1 MLLRG
6 LGLRAVLPLLLLVP
20 STVSPMLA
28 SPASASSNGVL
39 TSDDRTLH
47 AGVGTYTDC
56 SGRTPLQKG
65 EAAIDTCIRGR
76 HYFLG
81 HNYGVF
87 TPLLHMQPGDHL
99 KWTDGSSVQHR
110 LRIVGVRD
118 WTPSDGAPPVVEPDV
133 YAQFQTCVRE
143 DGSLERILDTVEE

>member
-28 SPASASSNGVL
+28 SPASAFSNGVL

-56 SGRTPLQKG
+56 SGRTPLQNG

-87 TPLLHMQPGDHL
+87 TPLLHMQPGDQSRWSRPLARPGQLPIHI
-99 KWTDGSSVQHR
+99 D
-110 LRIVGVRD
+110 
-118 WTPSDGAPPVVEPDV
+118 PP
-133 YAQFQTCVRE
+133 ACARTNGTQR
-143 DGSLERILDTVEE
+143 R